1 MTNETDKFYTLVA
14 CAIFGLAFTGCN
26 TSPSNNTG
34 NQVEGETINSEEY
47 PSPQEDESS
56 QYILMPQTI
65 YKGSVNGGFSC
76 GYLTTSTKNNETF
89 FEIKAYKDGGI
100 TFSFDNKVY
109 VEGWGWNMS
118 GELEGSWEEKSFSYH
133 DVEYNVMVIK
143 CKQSIYSTYYEDSNH
158 TPKDFQHIETLTV
171 EMIVDQDLNFYFT
184 ENALINHTATGKLVK
199 K

>member
-1 MTNETDKFYTLVA
+1 MKQIKFYTLVA

-34 NQVEGETINSEEY
+34 NQVEVETINSEEY

-65 YKGSVNGGFSC
+65 YKGSVNGGFS
-76 GYLTTSTKNNETF
+76 
-89 FEIKAYKDGGI
+89 
-100 TFSFDNKVY
+100 FDNKVY

-133 DVEYNVMVIK
+133 DVDYNVMVIK
-143 CKQSIYSTYYEDSNH
+143 CKQSIYPTYYEDSNH

-199 K
+199 KQKISDSKMGLPLWRNSIFL

>member
-1 MTNETDKFYTLVA
+1 MNKYIKFMAFAMMAV
-14 CAIFGLAFTGCN
+14 FSLAFTGCN

-56 QYILMPQTI
+56 QYILSPSALYEGTFD
-65 YKGSVNGGFSC
+65 GGFSS
-76 GYLTTSTKNNETF
+76 GFLTTAIKNNETTF
-89 FEIKAYKDGGI
+89 QIKAYKDGGI
-100 TFSFDNKVY
+100 TFGFDNKVF

-118 GELEGSWEEKSFSYH
+118 GELEGQWDAKSFSYH

-143 CKQSIYSTYYEDSNH
+143 CKQSIYPTYYEDSNH
-158 TPKDFQHIETLTV
+158 TPTDFEHIETLTV